1 MPNPNSELLLMM
13 KYVVSPNLAD
23 KILLDNVKTMQ

>member
-1 MPNPNSELLLMM
+1 MPNPNSELLLM
-13 KYVVSPNLAD
+13 KNVVSPNLAD